1 MTVAIDVLGPLR
13 LRIGNEERTVGG
25 RRERLLLALLATAAG
40 RHVGDDRLV
49 DELWGDEPP
58 AAATNSLQVAVSRL
72 RRVFGEHAELRRD
85 PAGYTLLG
93 ADVDAVTVAE
103 LTERLAD
110 LDPAEILDA
119 TAGVLSLWR
128 GKPFAGLGEA
138 PTLAAETVRLEEAR
152 LTLVESRAAA
162 FLALGR
168 SAEAHRLLASV
179 VGDHP
184 FRERLWSLLALALY
198 RSQRQ
203 ADALETLRTL
213 RTALVEELGVD
224 PSASVRTLE
233 AQMLAHDPAL
243 DARPPTTRDPDA
255 TRARVSGVVGRSEAL
270 AVIDAALTDLVDE
283 ERGGLLLITGDA
295 GIGKTML
302 AVEAAHRAGSRGAR
316 VAIGRCHEADLAPPY
331 WPWLP
336 VLRDL
341 ADTEDPVPAEVRALL
356 EGGIHG
362 ASATDAGAAAATTLR
377 TFAAVSRLLGIQG
390 RPLVVLL
397 EDLHWA
403 DHTSLRLLAYAAEEL
418 RGRPVLFVATV
429 RTVDPRRHPVLA
441 QALAGLARLE
451 ARRVPVPPLSNEA
464 VTALLED
471 VLVDPD
477 PALVEVLTRRT
488 DGNPFFVLE
497 MARLLGAS
505 GRATAAAAEHLEVPD
520 GVADV
525 LRMRV
530 LQLAESTRTALSLAS
545 VVGRTFDTRLLTAAL
560 GEAVLD
566 DLDEAVAA
574 RIVEETD
581 IIGQLR
587 FVHAL
592 TRETVYGDLPLGR
605 RARWHAQVGRAL
617 AERLARDPDLI
628 GEVAHHHT
636 LAAPYLPELAEDAV
650 GFGRRAALAAEARG
664 AFDEALALWTRTIEV
679 EREIPE
685 PDRARR
691 HTLLLSLSTA
701 RQRLGDLHGMLATLD
716 EAIGLARESED
727 YTRMAEAATSFRSS
741 GVWHWREIGSDD
753 PRAVEVL
760 ELCLEHVEDTGLR
773 ARILANL
780 GLEHTV
786 ASRHEEADRCGRR
799 SIELARASGDRQVL
813 RDCLVAR
820 ELALWSPFKAE
831 EREVCARESVVVAD
845 TDEYLM
851 TARFRLATALHF
863 QGRVDEADSEM
874 APVLDLAAR
883 LGHTGSDVPLG
894 WWRWMRAVEAE
905 DPDAVRIGR
914 ETLALHRRTTVVA
927 LTELT
932 GLYTIV
938 SAPHGAPVPPDVVAS
953 AINHPFL
960 AFRAAV
966 ASALCL
972 AGEVDAGVRILGTPT
987 EVGGDY
993 AGLFAACL
1001 TVDVLAAAGHP
1012 GLSAAVEVLRPFADS
1027 VATYGSV
1034 QSLGSVACF
1043 IGSGLVALG
1052 RLDEGRAMLERAVVA
1067 NARVGCLRWERIA
1080 RQRLA
1085 ALDPDRLS
1093 RAQGTNRKGTARP
1106 R

>member
-1 MTVAIDVLGPLR
+1 MLRAPGEESCMTVAIDVLGPLR
-13 LRIGNEERTVGG
+13 LRVGDEERTVGG
-25 RRERLLLALLATAAG
+25 RRERVLLALLASAAG
-40 RHVGDDRLV
+40 RHVSDDRLV

-72 RRVFGEHAELRRD
+72 RRVLGEHAEVRRD
-85 PAGYTLLG
+85 PSGYTLVG
-93 ADVDAVTVAE
+93 AEVDAVTVAG

-110 LDPAEILDA
+110 LGPAEVLDA
-119 TAGVLSLWR
+119 TAGVLGLWR
-128 GKPFAGLGEA
+128 GRPFAGLGDA

-152 LTLVESRAAA
+152 LALVESRAEA
-162 FLALGR
+162 FLALDR
-168 SAEAHRLLASV
+168 PEEAHRLLASV

-198 RSQRQ
+198 RCQRQ

-224 PSASVRTLE
+224 PSASVRRLE
-233 AQMLAHDPAL
+233 VQMLAHDPAL
-243 DARPPTTRDPDA
+243 DAPPPTRRDADA

-270 AVIDAALTDLVDE
+270 AAIDAALTDLVDE
-283 ERGGLLLITGDA
+283 ERGGLVLITGDA
-295 GIGKTML
+295 GIGKSML
-302 AVEAAHRAGSRGAR
+302 ATEVAHRAENRGTR

-341 ADTEDPVPAEVRALL
+341 ADTEDSVPGEVRAML
-356 EGGIHG
+356 EGGTHG
-362 ASATDAGAAAATTLR
+362 ATATDAGAAAATTLR
-377 TFAAVSRLLGIQG
+377 TFAAVSRLLGSEA

-441 QALAGLARLE
+441 RALAGLARLE
-451 ARRVPVPPLSNEA
+451 ARRVPVPPLTHEA
-464 VTALLED
+464 VAELLED
-471 VLVDPD
+471 VLVDAD

-497 MARLLGAS
+497 MARLLAAS
-505 GRATAAAAEHLEVPD
+505 GRATAEAAEHLEVPD
-520 GVADV
+520 GIADV

-530 LQLAESTRTALSLAS
+530 LQLAEPTRIALSVAS

-574 RIVEETD
+574 GIMEETGV
-581 IIGQLR
+581 IGQLR

-592 TRETVYGDLPLGR
+592 TRETVYADLPLGR

-617 AERLARDPDLI
+617 AERLSRDPDLI

-636 LAAPYLPELAEDAV
+636 LAAPYLPELADGAV
-650 GFGRRAALAAEARG
+650 GFGRRAAMAAEARG

-679 EREIPE
+679 EREIPH
-685 PDRARR
+685 PDPARR
-691 HTLLLSLSTA
+691 HSLLLSLSTA

-716 EAIGLARESED
+716 EAIRLARERED

-741 GVWHWREIGSDD
+741 GVWHWREMGSDD

-786 ASRHEEADRCGRR
+786 ASRHDEAERCGRR

-820 ELALWSPFKAE
+820 ELALWSPIKAE

-863 QGRVDEADSEM
+863 QGRAHEADREM
-874 APVLDLAAR
+874 APVLDLATR

-938 SAPHGAPVPPDVVAS
+938 SAPHGAPVPPDIVAS
-953 AINHPFL
+953 AISHPFL

-972 AGEVDAGVRILGTPT
+972 AGEVDAGVRLLGTPT

-993 AGLFAACL
+993 AGLFSACL
-1001 TVDVLAAAGHP
+1001 TVDVLAAANHP
-1012 GLSAAVEVLRPFADS
+1012 GLAAAVDLLRPFAGS

-1043 IGSGLVALG
+1043 IGSGLVVLG

-1067 NARVGCLRWERIA
+1067 NARVDCRRWERIA

-1085 ALDPDRLS
+1085 ALDS
-1093 RAQGTNRKGTARP
+1093 TA
-1106 R
+1106 

>member
-13 LRIGNEERTVGG
+13 LRVGDEERTIGG
-25 RRERLLLALLATAAG
+25 RRERVLLALLATAAG
-40 RHVGDDRLV
+40 RHVSDDRLV
-49 DELWGDEPP
+49 DELWGEEPP

-72 RRVFGEHAELRRD
+72 RRVLGEHAEVRRD
-85 PAGYTLLG
+85 PSGYTLVG
-93 ADVDAVTVAE
+93 ADVDAVTVAG
-103 LTERLAD
+103 LSERLAD
-110 LDPAEILDA
+110 LEPAEVLDA
-119 TAGVLSLWR
+119 TAGALDLWR
-128 GKPFAGLGEA
+128 GRPFAGLGDA

-152 LTLVESRAAA
+152 LTLVESRAEA

-168 SAEAHRLLASV
+168 PEEAHRLLASV

-224 PSASVRTLE
+224 PSASVRMLE
-233 AQMLAHDPAL
+233 GQMLAHDPDL
-243 DARPPTTRDPDA
+243 DARTPTRRDADA

-270 AVIDAALTDLVDE
+270 AAIDAALTDLVEE

-295 GIGKTML
+295 GIGKSML
-302 AVEAAHRAGSRGAR
+302 ATETTHRAEDRGAR
-316 VAIGRCHEADLAPPY
+316 VTIGRCHEADLAPPY

-341 ADTEDPVPAEVRALL
+341 ADREDSVPGEVRELL
-356 EGGIHG
+356 EGGTHG
-362 ASATDAGAAAATTLR
+362 TSATDAGAAAATTLR
-377 TFAAVSRLLGIQG
+377 TFAAVSRLLGSEAQ
-390 RPLVVLL
+390 PLVVLL

-403 DHTSLRLLAYAAEEL
+403 DHTSLRLLAYAAEDL

-451 ARRVPVPPLSNEA
+451 ARRVPVPPLSSEA
-464 VTALLED
+464 VAALLED
-471 VLVDPD
+471 VLADPD

-497 MARLLGAS
+497 MARLLTAS
-505 GRATAAAAEHLEVPD
+505 GRATAEAAEHLEVPD
-520 GVADV
+520 GIADV

-530 LQLAESTRTALSLAS
+530 LQLAEPTRTALSVAS
-545 VVGRTFDTRLLTAAL
+545 VVGRAFDTRLLPAAL
-560 GEAVLD
+560 GETALD

-574 RIVEETD
+574 GIMEETGVV
-581 IIGQLR
+581 GQLR

-636 LAAPYLPELAEDAV
+636 LAAPYLPELAEGAV
-650 GFGRRAALAAEARG
+650 DFGRRAAMAAEARG
-664 AFDEALALWTRTIEV
+664 AFDEALTLWTRTVEV
-679 EREIPE
+679 EREIPD
-685 PDRARR
+685 PDPERR
-691 HTLLLSLSTA
+691 HPLLLSLSTA

-716 EAIGLARESED
+716 EAIRLARERDD

-741 GVWHWREIGSDD
+741 GVWHWREMGSDD

-760 ELCLEHVEDTGLR
+760 ELCLEHVDDSGLK
-773 ARILANL
+773 ARIWANL
-780 GLEHTV
+780 GLEHYI
-786 ASRHEEADRCGRR
+786 AWRHDEADRCGRR

-813 RDCLVAR
+813 RDCLAAR
-820 ELALWSPFKAE
+820 EVALWSPGKAE
-831 EREVCARESVVVAD
+831 EREACARESLEVAD
-845 TDEYLM
+845 TDEYVM
-851 TARFRLATALHF
+851 AARFQLATALHH
-863 QGRVDEADSEM
+863 QGRAQEADEEM

-914 ETLALHRRTTVVA
+914 ETLALHRRTTVVG
-927 LTELT
+927 LSELT

-938 SAPHGAPVPPDVVAS
+938 SAPHGAPVPPDIVAS
-953 AINHPFL
+953 AISHPYL

-972 AGEVDAGVRILGTPT
+972 AGEVDAGARLLGTPT

-1001 TVDVLAAAGHP
+1001 TVDVLAAAQDP
-1012 GLSAAVEVLRPFADS
+1012 DLAAAVERLRPFAGS

-1043 IGSGLVALG
+1043 VGSGLVALG
-1052 RLDEGRAMLERAVVA
+1052 LLEEGRAMLERAVVA

-1085 ALDPDRLS
+1085 DLGPT
-1093 RAQGTNRKGTARP
+1093 G
-1106 R
+1106 

>member
-13 LRIGNEERTVGG
+13 LRVGDEERTVGG

-58 AAATNSLQVAVSRL
+58 AAATSSLQVAVSRL
-72 RRVFGEHAELRRD
+72 RRVLGEHAELRRD
-85 PAGYTLLG
+85 PSGYTLVG
-93 ADVDAVTVAE
+93 AQVDADTVDG
-103 LTERLAD
+103 LIERLPG
-110 LDPAEILDA
+110 LQPEEVLDA
-119 TAGVLSLWR
+119 TAGVLDLWR
-128 GKPFAGLGEA
+128 GTPFAGLGDA

-152 LTLVESRAAA
+152 LTLVENRAEA
-162 FLALGR
+162 LLVLGR
-168 SAEAHRLLASV
+168 PEEAHRLLASV

-198 RSQRQ
+198 RGHRQ

-213 RTALVEELGVD
+213 RAALVEELGVD

-233 AQMLAHDPAL
+233 ERMLAQDPAL
-243 DARPPTTRDPDA
+243 QVRPPTRRDADA
-255 TRARVSGVVGRSEAL
+255 TRARVSGVVGRSQAL
-270 AVIDAALTDLVDE
+270 AAIDAALTDLVDE
-283 ERGGLLLITGDA
+283 SHGGLLLITGDA

-302 AVEAAHRAGSRGAR
+302 ATEVAHRAENRGAR

-341 ADTEDPVPAEVRALL
+341 ADSESSVPDEVRSLL
-356 EGGIHG
+356 GGGTDG
-362 ASATDAGAAAATTLR
+362 ASATDPGAAAATTLR
-377 TFAAVSRLLGIQG
+377 TFAAASRLLGTG
-390 RPLVVLL
+390 ARPLVVLL

-429 RTVDPRRHPVLA
+429 RTVDARRHPVLA

-451 ARRVPVPPLSNEA
+451 ARRVPVPPLSQEA
-464 VTALLED
+464 VAALLED
-471 VLVDPD
+471 VLDDAD

-497 MARLLGAS
+497 MARLLAAS
-505 GRATAAAAEHLEVPD
+505 GRATAEAAEHLEVPD
-520 GVADV
+520 GIADV
-525 LRMRV
+525 LRLRV
-530 LQLAESTRTALSLAS
+530 LQLAEPTRTALSVAS
-545 VVGRTFDTRLLTAAL
+545 VVGRTVDTRLLTAAL

-566 DLDEAVAA
+566 ELDEAVAA
-574 RIVEETD
+574 GVMEETGAA
-581 IIGQLR
+581 GQLR

-617 AERLARDPDLI
+617 AERLARDPDLL
-628 GEVAHHHT
+628 GEVAQHHT

-650 GFGRRAALAAEARG
+650 RYGRRAAMAAEARG
-664 AFDEALALWTRTIEV
+664 AFDEALALWTRTVEV
-679 EREIPE
+679 EREV
-685 PDRARR
+685 PDPDPARR
-691 HTLLLSLSTA
+691 HALLLSLSTA

-716 EAIGLARESED
+716 EAIRLARERED

-741 GVWHWREIGSDD
+741 GVWHWREMGSDD

-760 ELCLEHVEDTGLR
+760 ELCLEHVEDAGLR
-773 ARILANL
+773 ARIWANL
-780 GLEHTV
+780 GLEHYI
-786 ASRHEEADRCGRR
+786 AWRHDEGDRCGRR

-813 RDCLVAR
+813 RDCLAAR
-820 ELALWSPFKAE
+820 EVALWSPGKEE
-831 EREVCARESVVVAD
+831 EREVCARESLLVAD
-845 TDEYLM
+845 SDEYVM
-851 TARFRLATALHF
+851 AAQFQLATALHH
-863 QGRVDEADSEM
+863 QGRAQEADREM
-874 APVLDLAAR
+874 APALDLAAR

-914 ETLALHRRTTVVA
+914 ETLALHRRTTVVG
-927 LTELT
+927 LSELT

-938 SAPHGAPVPPDVVAS
+938 NAPDGAPVPPDIVAS
-953 AINHPFL
+953 AVNHPYL

-966 ASALCL
+966 ANALCL
-972 AGEVDAGVRILGTPT
+972 AGEVDTGVRLLGTPT

-1001 TVDVLAAAGHP
+1001 TVDVLAAAKHD
-1012 GLSAAVEVLRPFADS
+1012 GLAAAVDRLRPFADS

-1043 IGSGLVALG
+1043 VGSGLVALG
-1052 RLDEGRAMLERAVVA
+1052 RLDEGRATLERAVVA
-1067 NARVGCLRWERIA
+1067 NARVECRRWERIA

-1085 ALDPDRLS
+1085 ALDS
-1093 RAQGTNRKGTARP
+1093 TS
-1106 R
+1106 

>member
-13 LRIGNEERTVGG
+13 LRVGDEERTVSG
-25 RRERLLLALLATAAG
+25 RRERLLLALLATAPG

-58 AAATNSLQVAVSRL
+58 TAATNSLQVAVSRL
-72 RRVFGEHAELRRD
+72 RRVLGGHAELRRD
-85 PAGYTLLG
+85 PAGYTLVG
-93 ADVDAVTVAE
+93 AEVDAVTVAA
-103 LTERLAD
+103 LTERLAS
-110 LDPAEILDA
+110 LDPAEVLEA
-119 TAGVLSLWR
+119 TADGLGLWR
-128 GKPFAGLGEA
+128 GKPFAGLGDA
-138 PTLAAETVRLEEAR
+138 PTLAAETVRLEETR
-152 LTLVESRAAA
+152 LTLVESRAEA
-162 FLALGR
+162 FLTLGR
-168 SAEAHRLLASV
+168 PEEAHRLLASV

-233 AQMLAHDPAL
+233 GLMLAHDPAL
-243 DARPPTTRDPDA
+243 DGPPPTRRDADA

-270 AVIDAALTDLVDE
+270 AAIDAALTGLVDE
-283 ERGGLLLITGDA
+283 ARGGLLLITGDA
-295 GIGKTML
+295 GIGKSML
-302 AVEAAHRAGSRGAR
+302 ATETAHRAESHGAR

-341 ADTEDPVPAEVRALL
+341 ADTEDAVPDEVRALL
-356 EGGIHG
+356 EGGTHG

-377 TFAAVSRLLGIQG
+377 TFAAVSRLLGGGAQ
-390 RPLVVLL
+390 PLVVLL

-441 QALAGLARLE
+441 HALAGLARLE
-451 ARRVPVPPLSNEA
+451 ARRVPVPPLGEEA
-464 VTALLED
+464 VAALLED
-471 VLVDPD
+471 VLVDAD

-497 MARLLGAS
+497 MARLLAAS
-505 GRATAAAAEHLEVPD
+505 GRATAEVAEHLEVPD
-520 GVADV
+520 GIADV

-530 LQLAESTRTALSLAS
+530 LQLAEPTRAALSVAS

-560 GEAVLD
+560 GETALD

-574 RIVEETD
+574 GIMEETGVA
-581 IIGQLR
+581 GQLR

-605 RARWHAQVGRAL
+605 RARWHAHVGRAL

-636 LAAPYLPELAEDAV
+636 LAAPYLPELAEGAV
-650 GFGRRAALAAEARG
+650 DFGRRAAMAAEARG
-664 AFDEALALWTRTIEV
+664 AFDEALSLWTRTVEV
-679 EREIPE
+679 EREIPD
-685 PDRARR
+685 PDPERR
-691 HTLLLSLSTA
+691 HPLLLALSTA

-716 EAIGLARESED
+716 EAIRLARERED

-741 GVWHWREIGSDD
+741 GVWHWREMGSDD

-760 ELCLEHVEDTGLR
+760 ELCLEHVEDSGLR
-773 ARILANL
+773 ARIWANL
-780 GLEHTV
+780 GLEHYI
-786 ASRHEEADRCGRR
+786 AWRHDEADRCGRR

-813 RDCLVAR
+813 RDCLAAR
-820 ELALWSPFKAE
+820 EVALWSPGKAE
-831 EREVCARESVVVAD
+831 EREACARESLEVAD
-845 TDEYLM
+845 TDEYVM
-851 TARFRLATALHF
+851 AARFQLATALHH
-863 QGRVDEADSEM
+863 QGRAPEADREM

-905 DPDAVRIGR
+905 DPDAARIGR
-914 ETLALHRRTTVVA
+914 ETLALHRRTTVVG
-927 LTELT
+927 LSELT
-932 GLYTIV
+932 GLYTIA
-938 SAPHGAPVPPDVVAS
+938 SAPHGAPVPPDIVAS
-953 AINHPFL
+953 AISHPSL

-972 AGEVDAGVRILGTPT
+972 AGEVDAGVRLLGTPT

-1001 TVDVLAAAGHP
+1001 TVDILAAAQHP
-1012 GLSAAVEVLRPFADS
+1012 DLAAAVERLRPFADC

-1043 IGSGLVALG
+1043 VGSGLVALG
-1052 RLDEGRAMLERAVVA
+1052 RLDEGRAMLERAA
-1067 NARVGCLRWERIA
+1067 ATNARVGCLPWERIA
-1080 RQRLA
+1080 RQRLDS
-1085 ALDPDRLS
+1085 LDS
-1093 RAQGTNRKGTARP
+1093 TG
-1106 R
+1106 